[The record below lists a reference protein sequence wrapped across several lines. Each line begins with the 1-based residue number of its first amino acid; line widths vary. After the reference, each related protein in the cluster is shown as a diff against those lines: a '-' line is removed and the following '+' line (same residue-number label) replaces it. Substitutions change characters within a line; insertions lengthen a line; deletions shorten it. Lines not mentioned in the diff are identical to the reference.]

1 MLSANPFKKLY
12 TDFFEWSEMSSSAI
26 ILIGNIGSG
35 KTTLAD
41 YLIQQFDKFHKI
53 AIGDYPKKVL
63 SSVSKLFDKPIELDS
78 FYDRSV
84 KEIYRPLL
92 IEFATDIFRNQ
103 LNPDVWIDAAIY
115 DIKKNKFNFVVFEDV
130 RFDNEFKKI
139 CENFENVIV
148 IELKNESE
156 VDHEKISVD
165 GCQKI
170 FKLNSY
176 KTNSKIFDE
185 VKSIIE
191 SHVVF

>member
-1 MLSANPFKKLY
+1 MSLS
-12 TDFFEWSEMSSSAI
+12 I

-41 YLIQQFDKFHKI
+41 YLINSFDKFHKI

-63 SSVSKLFDKPIELDS
+63 SSVSKLFDKPIELNS

-115 DIKKNKFNFVVFEDV
+115 DIKKNKFDFVVFEDV

-156 VDHEKISVD
+156 DGNEVDYEVDHEKISVD
-165 GCQKI
+165 SCQKI

-185 VKSIIE
+185 VREIIE
-191 SHVVF
+191 THITSKFLFN

>member
-1 MLSANPFKKLY
+1 
-12 TDFFEWSEMSSSAI
+12 MSVSI
-26 ILIGNIGSG
+26 VLIGNIGSG

-41 YLIQQFDKFHKI
+41 YLIKTFSKFHKI

-63 SSVSKLFDKPIELDS
+63 SSVSKLFDKPIELNS
-78 FYDRSV
+78 FYDRSI

-148 IELKNESE
+148 IELKGVDNEVECE

-185 VKSIIE
+185 VREIIE
-191 SHVVF
+191 DNVFNQ

>member
-1 MLSANPFKKLY
+1 
-12 TDFFEWSEMSSSAI
+12 MSTAI
-26 ILIGNIGSG
+26 VLIGNIGSG
-35 KTTLAD
+35 KTTLANFIAD
-41 YLIQQFDKFHKI
+41 NLSTEFNNSGRKFHKI

-139 CENFENVIV
+139 CENFENVFV
-148 IELKNESE
+148 IELKNEFEVDDE
-156 VDHEKISVD
+156 VDHEKINLN

-176 KTNSKIFDE
+176 KTNPKIFDE
-185 VKSIIE
+185 VRSIIE
-191 SHVVF
+191 SEISL

>member
-1 MLSANPFKKLY
+1 
-12 TDFFEWSEMSSSAI
+12 MSTSTIATAI

-35 KTTLAD
+35 KTTLANF
-41 YLIQQFDKFHKI
+41 IITEFDKFHKI

-63 SSVSKLFDKPIELDS
+63 SSVSKLFDKPIELNN

-165 GCQKI
+165 NCQKI

-185 VKSIIE
+185 VREIIKSE
-191 SHVVF
+191 VLNT

>member
-1 MLSANPFKKLY
+1 
-12 TDFFEWSEMSSSAI
+12 MSHHPIENRMPSAI

-35 KTTLAD
+35 KTTLANF
-41 YLIQQFDKFHKI
+41 ITTSFDKFHKI

-63 SSVSKLFDKPIELDS
+63 SSVSKLFDKPIELES

-148 IELKNESE
+148 IELKNEFEVDYE

-176 KTNSKIFDE
+176 KTNPKIFDE
-185 VKSIIE
+185 VKLFIE
-191 SHVVF
+191 SEISL